1 MKPSLAWIAAATFGI
16 VAATST
22 VAVASRTGMLGFSN
36 PNRSVGQLTSSQ
48 VNAMLGESAEG
59 LSASSTVPAS
69 APTTT
74 EQPVIIRYED
84 VYITVPPTS
93 RSAVSSTGQT
103 PVDPDLMS
111 GPLQAD
117 QTISTPVDLV
127 DTPAQTVPDE
137 LFPAEASSGYQ
148 DDDSDDHEDDHAGE
162 QSGRSP
168 RTFEHISEGED
179 DDD

>member
-74 EQPVIIRYED
+74 EQPIIIRYED

-93 RSAVSSTGQT
+93 RSAAT
-103 PVDPDLMS
+103 PTDQAPANPDLMS
-111 GPLQAD
+111 DPLQAD
-117 QTISTPVDLV
+117 QTIAPSVELV
-127 DTPAQTVPDE
+127 DTGAEVVPDQSV
-137 LFPAEASSGYQ
+137 PAESSSGY
-148 DDDSDDHEDDHAGE
+148 SDDHEDDHAGE

>member
-22 VAVASRTGMLGFSN
+22 VAVASRTGILGFSN

-48 VNAMLGESAEG
+48 VNAMLGESAKG
-59 LSASSTVPAS
+59 VSASSTVPAS

-84 VYITVPPTS
+84 VYITVPPTN
-93 RSAVSSTGQT
+93 RSVATANGQA
-103 PVDPDLMS
+103 PVNPDLMS
-111 GPLQAD
+111 DPLQAD
-117 QTISTPVDLV
+117 QTPSAPVELV
-127 DTPAQTVPDE
+127 DAAVQTVPDE
-137 LFPAEASSGYQ
+137 LVPAESSSGY
-148 DDDSDDHEDDHAGE
+148 SDDHEDDHAGE